1 MGQMEDLHLFTL
13 VVENRSISKA
23 ADQLNIAKS
32 AVSRRLNLLEERY
45 SAKLINRSPGR
56 WDVTETGL
64 ELYQR
69 ATRVVD
75 DFEEIEAD
83 FKSVNSDI
91 SGPLT
96 VSVPRDFGLSFLS
109 KALVSFKEKYDN
121 IQLTADFDDRLINL
135 ESDNYD
141 FAIRITPNL
150 VGNYG
155 VETLGIVRHHLCAA
169 QSYLDQYWCPE
180 TLQELKLHKLIHF
193 GAAKRGTWKFNSKS
207 GKKLDEFEFSPSL
220 NSNSGQFL
228 FDATLQGQ
236 GIANLPDFILG
247 DALETGK
254 LVPILCEISV
264 PDFFIYLIHSDKRRI
279 NRRMRLF
286 SQEMKLVCE
295 KSNLR

>member
-83 FKSVNSDI
+83 FKSVHSAI

-109 KALVSFKEKYDN
+109 KALVRFKEKYDN
-121 IQLTADFDDRLINL
+121 IQLTADFDDRLINF

-155 VETLGIVRHHLCAA
+155 VETMGTVRHHLCAA
-169 QSYLDQYWCPE
+169 QSYLDQYGCPE
-180 TLQELKLHKLIHF
+180 TLQELKLHRLIHF
-193 GAAKRGTWKFNSKS
+193 GAAKRVTWKFNSKA

-295 KSNLR
+295 KSTFR

>member
-1 MGQMEDLHLFTL
+1 MAIWTQSQVSDGEKMSQMEELHIFPSVLY
-13 VVENRSISKA
+13 NRSISKA

-83 FKSVNSDI
+83 FKSVHSDI

-121 IQLTADFDDRLINL
+121 IQLTVLI
-135 ESDNYD
+135 
-141 FAIRITPNL
+141 ITCSSSKTIPSN
-150 VGNYG
+150 GN
-155 VETLGIVRHHLCAA
+155 E
-169 QSYLDQYWCPE
+169 
-180 TLQELKLHKLIHF
+180 
-193 GAAKRGTWKFNSKS
+193 
-207 GKKLDEFEFSPSL
+207 
-220 NSNSGQFL
+220 
-228 FDATLQGQ
+228 
-236 GIANLPDFILG
+236 
-247 DALETGK
+247 
-254 LVPILCEISV
+254 
-264 PDFFIYLIHSDKRRI
+264 
-279 NRRMRLF
+279 RML
-286 SQEMKLVCE
+286 
-295 KSNLR
+295 

>member
-83 FKSVNSDI
+83 FKSVHSDI

-121 IQLTADFDDRLINL
+121 IQLTADFDDRLINF
-135 ESDNYD
+135 ESDNYI

-155 VETLGIVRHHLCAA
+155 LETMGTVCHHL
-169 QSYLDQYWCPE
+169 
-180 TLQELKLHKLIHF
+180 
-193 GAAKRGTWKFNSKS
+193 
-207 GKKLDEFEFSPSL
+207 
-220 NSNSGQFL
+220 
-228 FDATLQGQ
+228 
-236 GIANLPDFILG
+236 
-247 DALETGK
+247 
-254 LVPILCEISV
+254 
-264 PDFFIYLIHSDKRRI
+264 
-279 NRRMRLF
+279 
-286 SQEMKLVCE
+286 
-295 KSNLR
+295 